1 MGGGE
6 VGQKDVKKISTPQLL
21 RCTAKYCYLQTQW
34 WPQGCEQCEQAR
46 ARMSVCLCVHA
57 SVCVSF
63 VLSNTNCIPYSATYD
78 ALKKSRM
85 KHNSKNH
92 FFPRTKSRSLLGSM
106 SWCRRAKAQD
116 LSSLLQTQGDE
127 ASLIV
132 LPHVHLKLLVPQDW
146 IMAI

>member
-1 MGGGE
+1 MLKKSQLPNCSDAQQSIVIFKPSGGPKAANSANKLE
-6 VGQKDVKKISTPQLL
+6 HVCL
-21 RCTAKYCYLQTQW
+21 
-34 WPQGCEQCEQAR
+34 
-46 ARMSVCLCVHA
+46 SVCLCVHA

-85 KHNSKNH
+85 KHNSRNH

-116 LSSLLQTQGDE
+116 LSSLLQTQGNE

-132 LPHVHLKLLVPQDW
+132 LPYVHLKLLVPQDW
-146 IMAI
+146 IMAIRPV